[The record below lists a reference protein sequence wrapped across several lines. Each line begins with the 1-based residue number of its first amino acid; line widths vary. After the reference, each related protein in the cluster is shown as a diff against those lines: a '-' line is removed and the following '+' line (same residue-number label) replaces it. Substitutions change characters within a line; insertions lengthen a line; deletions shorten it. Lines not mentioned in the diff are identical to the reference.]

1 MRSLVFANEFVHL
14 VDFQKLRAVETRAE
28 LDAHEPF
35 EFLAAETST
44 MTEQQIEDLFAP
56 VRMSNALLA
65 EPLRIYSQTVTEAPA
80 LRDRALEEIAGPGPM
95 PPVLGRYRNMVFH
108 VGSDGDDPTETERE
122 FLEPMEGAMHSL
134 SLLPRLLRFFMAA

>member
-1 MRSLVFANEFVHL
+1 MTGRRSHGRLSALNGVVHQ
-14 VDFQKLRAVETRAE
+14 D
-28 LDAHEPF
+28 
-35 EFLAAETST
+35 S
-44 MTEQQIEDLFAP
+44 
-56 VRMSNALLA
+56 
-65 EPLRIYSQTVTEAPA
+65 
-80 LRDRALEEIAGPGPM
+80 PM